1 MQTQIKRYNILLRGK
16 VQHIGYR
23 GIIEGT
29 ARKLDIRGYVFNDV
43 DGSVKIACEGIQKSI
58 DNFINSIKEFARS
71 DIESIEKKEV
81 HEELYLPPVFS
92 RVATDEYYE
101 FSKKFDIGIELLEGI
116 KTDTGE
122 MKGTLGEMKES
133 LTNINTTLQAFVI
146 KQDGHN
152 RRLEKILEKLAE
164 R

>member
-1 MQTQIKRYNILLRGK
+1 MH
-16 VQHIGYR
+16 V
-23 GIIEGT
+23 
-29 ARKLDIRGYVFNDV
+29 
-43 DGSVKIACEGIQKSI
+43 
-58 DNFINSIKEFARS
+58 
-71 DIESIEKKEV
+71 ESIEKREV
-81 HEELYLPPVFS
+81 NEELYLPSVFS

-101 FSKKFDIGIELLEGI
+101 FGKKFDIGIDLLEGI

-133 LTNINTTLQAFVI
+133 LTNINTTLEAFVI

-152 RRLEKILEKLAE
+152 QRLEKILEKLAE